1 MDDEDKNKRSAG
13 NTRFNASLE
22 KQHLKHVDDP
32 PVPEHPPVPIVQ
44 VSDDDPRFV
53 AAVAEANLRL
63 DEFLDA
69 FADRGP
75 ADVFAVKAPF
85 RDDFGKEYMWLTLSQ
100 VDEEFFHGLLDNDPA
115 CVKAVR
121 RGQRVKVPR
130 NLLNDWFFVKA
141 GEPMAGGFTVKLLEQ
156 KGE

>member
-13 NTRFNASLE
+13 NTRFNAALE
-22 KQHLKHVDDP
+22 KLHLKHVDDP
-32 PVPEHPPVPIVQ
+32 PIPEHAPVPIVQ
-44 VSDDDPRFV
+44 VPDDDPRFV
-53 AAVAEANLRL
+53 AAVAEANQRVE
-63 DEFLDA
+63 EFLDA

-100 VDEEFFHGLLDNDPA
+100 VDEEFFIGLLDNDPA

-130 NLLNDWFFVKA
+130 NLLNDWFYVKQ
-141 GEPMAGGFTVKLLEQ
+141 GEPPAGGFTVKLMEQ
-156 KGE
+156 KED